1 MERSIVGSMVRAFAA
16 TVFLSAVA
24 PQVVAGPQ
32 FVVALEGYDPVSY
45 FANGQP
51 HKGDLL
57 HGVHWNGATWLFA
70 SEENQKRFEQDPA
83 AYAPQFDGYCAYA
96 ASQGYKAP
104 GDPQTW
110 KIVGGKLYLN
120 FNADAARLWSE
131 DIPGNIRKGEDNWP
145 RLNAF

>member
-1 MERSIVGSMVRAFAA
+1 MRFHAGSVARAFIAILLL
-16 TVFLSAVA
+16 TGLSQ
-24 PQVVAGPQ
+24 QVLAGPQ

-45 FANGQP
+45 FTAGQP
-51 HKGDLL
+51 QKGDLV

-70 SEENQKRFEQDPA
+70 SEENQRRFEQNPA

-110 KIVGGKLYLN
+110 KIVDGKLYLN
-120 FNADAARLWSE
+120 FNADAARLWRE
-131 DIPGNIRKGEDNWP
+131 DIPGNIHKGEENWP
-145 RLNAF
+145 RLNSF

>member
-1 MERSIVGSMVRAFAA
+1 MRTRTGSVARAFIAILLFA
-16 TVFLSAVA
+16 GFWQHAL
-24 PQVVAGPQ
+24 AGPQ

-45 FANGQP
+45 FTDGLPQ
-51 HKGDLL
+51 KGALS
-57 HGVHWNGATWLFA
+57 HGVYWNGATWLFA
-70 SEENQKRFEQDPA
+70 SDENRKRFEQNPA

-110 KIVGGKLYLN
+110 KIVAGKLYLN
-120 FNADAARLWSE
+120 FNADAARLWKE
-131 DIPGNIRKGEDNWP
+131 DIVGNIRKAEENWP